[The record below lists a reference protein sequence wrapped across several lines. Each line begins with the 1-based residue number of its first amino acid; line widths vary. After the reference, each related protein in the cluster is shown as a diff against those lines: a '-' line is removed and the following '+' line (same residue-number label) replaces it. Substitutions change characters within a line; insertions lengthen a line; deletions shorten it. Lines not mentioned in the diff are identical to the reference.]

1 MSKKKK
7 NKVIKLSDEDYGHY
21 IMSLKDER
29 PVKVIVPEDDPLRK
43 PQDKN

>member
-29 PVKVIVPEDDPLRK
+29 PVKVIVPADDKLTKK
-43 PQDKN
+43 PE